1 MFSETIF
8 SYEIFQ
14 ACRKFHSS
22 KIVCVFNYLD
32 LADTFSP
39 PIFVLELFKWMYP
52 CVSCTHEESGQKIM
66 LGINLRKHFPAPS
79 QRSLIGLSL
88 PIRLYWVVVKPGCS
102 QSLPPSSGILSEGQH
117 AQLFT
122 QVLGTESGPQVSKHF
137 SK

>member
-52 CVSCTHEESGQKIM
+52 CVSCTHDESGQKIT

-88 PIRLYWVVVKPGCS
+88 PIRNTGWWLSPGVL
-102 QSLPPSSGILSEGQH
+102 SLCLP
-117 AQLFT
+117 A
-122 QVLGTESGPQVSKHF
+122 LGS
-137 SK
+137 